1 MVPLENVNDDTIEYA
16 DRLPGSSLTLVQGRP
31 RLEIMEVR
39 LTPDQEE
46 LISRAISSGRFRSA
60 EDAIEE
66 AMSLWEDR
74 ERRRTEILAAIDI
87 AEASIA
93 HGKGRII
100 TEQDM
105 QNLAAEVKARGRNR
119 LASERPGPR

>member
-1 MVPLENVNDDTIEYA
+1 
-16 DRLPGSSLTLVQGRP
+16 
-31 RLEIMEVR
+31 MEVR

-46 LISRAISSGRFRSA
+46 LISRAISSGRLRSA
-60 EDAIEE
+60 EDAMEE

-105 QNLAAEVKARGRNR
+105 QDLAAEVKARGRNQ

>member
-1 MVPLENVNDDTIEYA
+1 
-16 DRLPGSSLTLVQGRP
+16 
-31 RLEIMEVR
+31 MEVR

-119 LASERPGPR
+119 VASERPGPR